1 MLIARTLILLLLLA
15 SAVSFALYAFTSD
28 LRYRRFGLA
37 VLKWTVAAG
46 LLFFAGMII
55 ERMT

>member
-1 MLIARTLILLLLLA
+1 MLIARTLVLMLLL
-15 SAVSFALYAFTSD
+15 VSVVLFALYAGTGEM
-28 LRYRRFGLA
+28 RYRRFGLT

-46 LLFFAGMII
+46 LLFFLGMII